1 LSHKNRDNVDIPSGK
16 VSLIE
21 KFGMLSL
28 VPVLGLSLSFAALA
42 SLGFEIR
49 YVEGWFGTMT
59 STLVT
64 LGYLLRT
71 KTRR

>member
-1 LSHKNRDNVDIPSGK
+1 LSHKIRDSVDTPSDK

-49 YVEGWFGTMT
+49 YVEGWFGTIT
-59 STLVT
+59 CTLAT
-64 LGYLLRT
+64 LGYLLRN